1 MDLIGALSRLG
12 FNDQAKPTAEE
23 VHEAWE
29 KQAKSIGS
37 CDEATSDGLSRA
49 RDRLLKYAEETAAK
63 EKAMRERVEAMR
75 VLTYDTSKPMDL
87 RAAMRELDLKEDDVF
102 DEEEIQ
108 AAWEKWIRRTIPR
121 DPYSNERRLNRARDI
136 LLHHIKLPEYQ
147 EALRAKQALKAQQ
160 QEDAAQHAQ
169 QEEALKAQHAQHALQ
184 QAEDIEATRRKRR
197 DRARSTEDAQ
207 IHREANIET
216 EMARKAAEIDADI
229 DRLRDA
235 PDRSKRPRKNP
246 VINDDRLS
254 AEIERLRV
262 ELPAARLIAA
272 SKKASCPKAGK
283 VHVRTLDN
291 KEKAGL
297 LLEMERV
304 FAERFEVN
312 QDGKVLAKDLLG
324 IFEKSTTNPGFN
336 QNDFTYHSRNIFLK
350 IWPQAV
356 CKTFRRNR
364 CFTGVNCISLV

>member
-37 CDEATSDGLSRA
+37 LDEATSDGLSRA

-160 QEDAAQHAQ
+160 QE
-169 QEEALKAQHAQHALQ
+169 EALKAQHAVQ
-184 QAEDIEATRRKRR
+184 QAEAVGLEPDIEANRRRQTKRSS
-197 DRARSTEDAQ
+197 AL
-207 IHREANIET
+207 HRGRTN
-216 EMARKAAEIDADI
+216 
-229 DRLRDA
+229 
-235 PDRSKRPRKNP
+235 SPR
-246 VINDDRLS
+246 
-254 AEIERLRV
+254 
-262 ELPAARLIAA
+262 
-272 SKKASCPKAGK
+272 GQ
-283 VHVRTLDN
+283 H
-291 KEKAGL
+291 
-297 LLEMERV
+297 
-304 FAERFEVN
+304 
-312 QDGKVLAKDLLG
+312 QD
-324 IFEKSTTNPGFN
+324 
-336 QNDFTYHSRNIFLK
+336 
-350 IWPQAV
+350 
-356 CKTFRRNR
+356 
-364 CFTGVNCISLV
+364 